1 MDLASYLP
9 LVGIPVV
16 VAGFALRFN
25 PLLVVTAAG
34 LSTGL
39 AVGMDL
45 GALLE
50 TFGEKF
56 LNSRQLATFILILP
70 VIGLLERYGLKE
82 RAQQWI
88 AGIRS
93 ATTARILMLYF
104 VVRELT
110 AALGLINLGG
120 HAQTVRPLLA
130 PMAEG
135 AAANQLG
142 ELPPVLRD
150 RIRAHAAAC
159 DNIAVFFGEDIFIAF
174 GAVLL
179 MDAFLKEN
187 GIANIEPLHIGLWAI
202 PTAVSALIIH
212 MARLARLDARLQ
224 RDIAALFASHFSPQA
239 FQAEADYFAAPGRTS
254 YERPYGWAWLL
265 ALAQELEAWNAP
277 QSGQWREAMRP
288 LLTLIRQ
295 RWLTF
300 LPLQDYLICSGW
312 HDNTAFVLRL
322 AESGTTV

>member
-50 TFGEKF
+50 TFGEKL

-174 GAVLL
+174 GALLL

-224 RDIAALFASHFSPQA
+224 SDIAAWRAQ
-239 FQAEADYFAAPGRTS
+239 QEAAA
-254 YERPYGWAWLL
+254 
-265 ALAQELEAWNAP
+265 
-277 QSGQWREAMRP
+277 
-288 LLTLIRQ
+288 
-295 RWLTF
+295 
-300 LPLQDYLICSGW
+300 
-312 HDNTAFVLRL
+312 
-322 AESGTTV
+322 